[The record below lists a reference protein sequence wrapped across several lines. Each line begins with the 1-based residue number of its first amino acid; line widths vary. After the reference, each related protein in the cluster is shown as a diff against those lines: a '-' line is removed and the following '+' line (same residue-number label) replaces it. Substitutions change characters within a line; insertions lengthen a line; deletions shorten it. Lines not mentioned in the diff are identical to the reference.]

1 MAMKK
6 TKLILSAGVAAGALL
21 GLALT
26 MPEIP
31 KLNLGGEKRIAAYL
45 STDKMIYRPRETIY
59 FRIVALDAFHNFPV
73 RENHAATLKIKGP
86 RGDVVKTLS
95 GRVSDSTGGIAF
107 RIPGD
112 LRGGVYRAFCSVNG
126 SAEAERSF
134 EIRAYTPPR
143 LRTQIEFLKKAY
155 GAGESVHVALNVKR
169 AEGGV
174 PENADVTL
182 IARLGDREIARIPGL
197 KADREGN
204 LSASFQLPGKIT
216 ETDGTVAFLVRDGGV
231 LETAAKSLPL
241 VLKDLDIIFYPE
253 GGDMVAGLP
262 NRIYFS
268 ANLKNGKPADL
279 TGKIMTVDGRAVAD
293 AVSRH
298 EGRGVFRFT
307 PLKNTAY
314 FLKIDAPAGI
324 EKRYPLPAVKES
336 GAVLSSTKNV
346 YPFEEKILLRV
357 LVPENSDAS
366 KIVLSRRER
375 IIASADLKKGANEV
389 ALDAG
394 EHEGVLIATV
404 YDSRSKPVAE
414 RLVFRAPKFVT
425 NVRIIPE
432 SRAFVPGGKVKLN
445 ILATDR
451 NGAPVESV
459 IGLNVTD
466 ESVIEMTE
474 RREQAPSLPVMIYL
488 ENDVKELADARIY
501 FDAKNPD
508 SSEAVDL
515 LLGTQGWRRFI
526 TVDFNELVKQYENP
540 AKRALAWMRQ
550 IVAREYRVYKANFA
564 GVRREAVIAEA
575 AVMPAAMREEK
586 APAGEKAE
594 QAVPQVL
601 LPAEGAFRR
610 IVRQDVA
617 AKQKVLMP
625 VSVRE
630 YAHKARPDRIPN
642 ERRDFTETIYWNA
655 GIRTNPRTGKV
666 SVEFDLPDSITT
678 FRVTADAIGNNG
690 ALGVQT
696 AAIRSVEPFYI
707 EPKLPV
713 FATAG
718 DRIQVPVALV
728 NSMDRVLKN
737 VNLSVRANHET
748 IGKTLTL
755 ETLNPG
761 ERGRIVVTV
770 IPAKAGVL
778 ELTFHAAAEGY
789 ADKVVR
795 RVNVLP
801 SGFPVAFNAGGL
813 LNSKTPYNCTIT
825 IPADVEAGSV
835 KASAKLY
842 PSPLAGMEEALNAL
856 LRQPCGCFE
865 QTSSTTYPLVMAQQ
879 YFLSHQGVSPEKIR
893 KAAGLLEQGYEKLT
907 GFESENNGYE
917 WFGGDPGHEA
927 LTAYGLMQFHEMKEV
942 MPVDRSMLERT
953 EKWLLSRRDGNGGF
967 LRNERALDS
976 FGRAP
981 APTTNAYILWTLL
994 ESGTSPVELSRE
1006 IEHVKKIALQ
1016 SEDSYI
1022 RALGANILFLA
1033 HDGKNALSLA
1043 SGLAASQEKN
1053 GAVGG
1058 GKTTITCSGGDSLK
1072 IETTSLAVL
1081 AWLRIDGRFAP
1092 NVESAMKWLFER
1104 CKSGRFGST
1113 QSTILALKAIN
1124 AYDKARAVPK
1134 NPGRVRLVVD
1144 GRPFGNP
1151 VSFTKESKGTI
1162 ELPDFSIA
1170 MTPGT
1175 HTVGLVMEDGS
1186 EMPFTLEISCNTKLP
1201 VSAPDCAVKVET
1213 ALSCATVKEGEI
1225 AELNVTVRNGGK
1237 DVSMPL
1243 AVIGIP
1249 AGFEVRYDQ
1258 LKELVSARRIAA
1270 WEMFDGGLVLYWR
1283 ALRADETV
1291 RVPVSLKAVIPGS
1304 YTAPASRA
1312 WLYYTDELK
1321 NWCPGVSAEVL

>member
-1 MAMKK
+1 MTMKK
-6 TKLILSAGVAAGALL
+6 TKLLLAGGLAAGALL
-21 GLALT
+21 GTALT

-31 KLNLGGEKRIAAYL
+31 KLELGGEKRIAAYL
-45 STDKMIYRPRETIY
+45 STDKMIYRPGETVY
-59 FRIVALDAFHNFPV
+59 FRIVALEAFHNFPV
-73 RENHAATLKIKGP
+73 RENHYATLKIKGP

-95 GRVSDSTGGIAF
+95 GRVEDSTGGIAF

-112 LRGGVYRAFCSVNG
+112 LRGGVYRAFCSVGG

-134 EIRAYTPPR
+134 EIRAYAPPR
-143 LRTQIEFLKKAY
+143 LKTQIEFLKKAY
-155 GAGESVHVALNVKR
+155 GAGESVHVALNVAR

-182 IARLGDREIARIPGL
+182 IARLGSREIARIPGL
-197 KADREGN
+197 KADSGGN
-204 LSASFQLPGKIT
+204 VSASFRLPGEIA
-216 ETDGTVAFLVRDGGV
+216 ETDGTVAFLIRDGGV

-241 VLKDLDIIFYPE
+241 VLKDLDIMFYPE

-268 ANLKNGKPADL
+268 ANLKNGRPADL
-279 TGKIMTVDGRAVAD
+279 TGKIVTADGREVAD
-293 AVSRH
+293 VASRH

-307 PLKNTAY
+307 PSKDTAY

-324 EKRYPLPAVKES
+324 EKRYPLPMAKES
-336 GAVLSSTKNV
+336 GVVLNSTRNV
-346 YPFEEKILLRV
+346 YPFEEKISLRI

-366 KIVLSRRER
+366 WIVLSRRER
-375 IIASADLKKGANEV
+375 IIASGNLRKGANEV

-394 EHEGVLIATV
+394 EYEGVLTATV
-404 YDSRSKPVAE
+404 YDSRSRPVAE
-414 RLVFRAPKFVT
+414 RLVFRSPEFVT
-425 NVRIIPE
+425 NIQIVPE
-432 SRAFVPGGKVKLN
+432 SGAFVPGGKVRLN

-451 NGAPVESV
+451 NGAPVESI

-474 RREQAPSLPVMIYL
+474 RREQAPSLPVMVYL

-501 FDAKNPD
+501 FDEKNPN

-526 TVDFNELVKQYENP
+526 TVDFSELVKQYENP
-540 AKRALAWMRQ
+540 AKRALAWMRRS
-550 IVAREYRVYKANFA
+550 VLYKCRNAV
-564 GVRREAVIAEA
+564 GVRDPIFAMAEE
-575 AVMPAAMREEK
+575 AVMPAAVREEK
-586 APAGEKAE
+586 AFAGEDAE
-594 QAVPQVL
+594 HAAAQEL
-601 LPAEGAFRR
+601 LPVKGAFRE
-610 IVRQDVA
+610 IVRDDAA
-617 AKQKVLMP
+617 AKRKMLMP
-625 VSVRE
+625 VNVRE
-630 YAHKARPDRIPN
+630 YAHRARPDRTPN

-655 GIRTNPRTGKV
+655 GIRTNPRTGKAV
-666 SVEFDLPDSITT
+666 VEFDLPDSITT

-713 FATAG
+713 SVTAG
-718 DRIQVPVALV
+718 DRIRIPVALV
-728 NSMDRVLKN
+728 NSTDRILKN
-737 VNLSVRANHET
+737 VNLSVMANQEA
-748 IGKTLTL
+748 IGETLTL
-755 ETLNPG
+755 ETLKPG
-761 ERGRIVVTV
+761 ERGRLSVTV
-770 IPAKAGVL
+770 NPAKAGVL

-789 ADKVVR
+789 ADKVIR
-795 RVNVLP
+795 RLRVLP
-801 SGFPVAFNAGGL
+801 SGFPAAFHAGGL
-813 LNSKTPYNCTIT
+813 LNSKNPYNCTIT

-835 KASAKLY
+835 KASAKVY

-893 KAAGLLEQGYEKLT
+893 KAAGLLEQGYEKLI
-907 GFESENNGYE
+907 GFESENSGYE

-942 MPVDRSMLERT
+942 MPVDRNMLKRT
-953 EKWLLSRRDGNGGF
+953 EKWLLSRRDGKGGF

-981 APTTNAYILWTLL
+981 APTTDAYILWTLL
-994 ESGTSPVELSRE
+994 ESGTPPAELSRE
-1006 IEHVKKIALQ
+1006 IEHVKKTALQ

-1033 HDGKNALSLA
+1033 HDRKNALALA

-1072 IETTSLAVL
+1072 IETTSLAVT
-1081 AWLRIDGRFAP
+1081 AWLRIDGRFTP

-1124 AYDKARAVPK
+1124 AYDRARSVPK
-1134 NPGRVRLVVD
+1134 NPGRVRLLVD

-1151 VSFTKESKGTI
+1151 VSFTKESKGTM

-1186 EMPFTLEISCNTKLP
+1186 EMPFTIEISYNAKLP
-1201 VSAPDCAVKVET
+1201 ASAPDCAVTVKTE
-1213 ALSCATVKEGEI
+1213 LSCAKVREGEL
-1225 AELNVTVRNGGK
+1225 AELNVTVRSGGR

-1249 AGFEVRYDQ
+1249 AGFEVCYEQ
-1258 LKELVSARRIAA
+1258 LKELADAGRIAA
-1270 WEMFDGGLVLYWR
+1270 WEMFDGELVLYWR
-1283 ALRADETV
+1283 ALRAGETV
-1291 RVPVSLKAVIPGS
+1291 RIPVSLKAAIPGT
-1304 YTAPASRA
+1304 YTAPASRT

>member
-1 MAMKK
+1 M
-6 TKLILSAGVAAGALL
+6 
-21 GLALT
+21 
-26 MPEIP
+26 
-31 KLNLGGEKRIAAYL
+31 
-45 STDKMIYRPRETIY
+45 
-59 FRIVALDAFHNFPV
+59 
-73 RENHAATLKIKGP
+73 
-86 RGDVVKTLS
+86 
-95 GRVSDSTGGIAF
+95 
-107 RIPGD
+107 
-112 LRGGVYRAFCSVNG
+112 
-126 SAEAERSF
+126 
-134 EIRAYTPPR
+134 
-143 LRTQIEFLKKAY
+143 
-155 GAGESVHVALNVKR
+155 
-169 AEGGV
+169 
-174 PENADVTL
+174 
-182 IARLGDREIARIPGL
+182 
-197 KADREGN
+197 
-204 LSASFQLPGKIT
+204 
-216 ETDGTVAFLVRDGGV
+216 
-231 LETAAKSLPL
+231 
-241 VLKDLDIIFYPE
+241 
-253 GGDMVAGLP
+253 
-262 NRIYFS
+262 
-268 ANLKNGKPADL
+268 
-279 TGKIMTVDGRAVAD
+279 
-293 AVSRH
+293 
-298 EGRGVFRFT
+298 
-307 PLKNTAY
+307 
-314 FLKIDAPAGI
+314 
-324 EKRYPLPAVKES
+324 
-336 GAVLSSTKNV
+336 
-346 YPFEEKILLRV
+346 
-357 LVPENSDAS
+357 
-366 KIVLSRRER
+366 
-375 IIASADLKKGANEV
+375 
-389 ALDAG
+389 
-394 EHEGVLIATV
+394 
-404 YDSRSKPVAE
+404 
-414 RLVFRAPKFVT
+414 
-425 NVRIIPE
+425 
-432 SRAFVPGGKVKLN
+432 
-445 ILATDR
+445 
-451 NGAPVESV
+451 
-459 IGLNVTD
+459 
-466 ESVIEMTE
+466 
-474 RREQAPSLPVMIYL
+474 
-488 ENDVKELADARIY
+488 
-501 FDAKNPD
+501 
-508 SSEAVDL
+508 
-515 LLGTQGWRRFI
+515 
-526 TVDFNELVKQYENP
+526 
-540 AKRALAWMRQ
+540 
-550 IVAREYRVYKANFA
+550 
-564 GVRREAVIAEA
+564 
-575 AVMPAAMREEK
+575 
-586 APAGEKAE
+586 
-594 QAVPQVL
+594 
-601 LPAEGAFRR
+601 
-610 IVRQDVA
+610 
-617 AKQKVLMP
+617 
-625 VSVRE
+625 
-630 YAHKARPDRIPN
+630 
-642 ERRDFTETIYWNA
+642 
-655 GIRTNPRTGKV
+655 
-666 SVEFDLPDSITT
+666 
-678 FRVTADAIGNNG
+678 
-690 ALGVQT
+690 
-696 AAIRSVEPFYI
+696 
-707 EPKLPV
+707 
-713 FATAG
+713 
-718 DRIQVPVALV
+718 
-728 NSMDRVLKN
+728 
-737 VNLSVRANHET
+737 
-748 IGKTLTL
+748 
-755 ETLNPG
+755 
-761 ERGRIVVTV
+761 
-770 IPAKAGVL
+770 
-778 ELTFHAAAEGY
+778 
-789 ADKVVR
+789 
-795 RVNVLP
+795 
-801 SGFPVAFNAGGL
+801 
-813 LNSKTPYNCTIT
+813 
-825 IPADVEAGSV
+825 EAGSV

-927 LTAYGLMQFHEMKEV
+927 LTAYGLMQFHEMKEI

-1053 GAVGG
+1053 GVVGG

-1134 NPGRVRLVVD
+1134 NSGSVRLVVD

-1151 VSFTKESKGTI
+1151 VSITKESKGTI

-1186 EMPFTLEISCNTKLP
+1186 EMPFTLEVSCNTKLP